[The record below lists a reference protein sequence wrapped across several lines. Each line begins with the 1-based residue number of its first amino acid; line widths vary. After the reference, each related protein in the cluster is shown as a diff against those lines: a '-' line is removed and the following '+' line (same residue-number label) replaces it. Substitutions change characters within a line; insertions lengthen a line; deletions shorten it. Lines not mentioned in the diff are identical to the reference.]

1 MAVHTDTPTKFSID
15 PDRSVVLEPVRRL
28 PVAKTADVIVAG
40 GSPTGVCAAIA
51 AARKGA
57 DTLLVERYGFLGG
70 QMVAAMVPSPH
81 RPHKTSEAEAGEESI
96 IVEMLRRLVDTSGL
110 KVSWQDVQNDP
121 RMDVF
126 INPEVSKQVLLQMVE
141 EAGVKLLYHTFVA
154 DTIVE
159 GGAVKGIVV
168 ENKAGRRALL
178 GKVVVDAT
186 GDADIVARA
195 GAPYKL
201 RPVKERFG
209 PSMHSL
215 ICNVDIAKTLQ
226 YLKAHPDQLM
236 RSPRAADPISLEE
249 LEARTLQDQCLVHTH
264 FQGFSDLL
272 KRAAANGDI
281 EKINFLQFMWLGRG
295 IAMFS
300 DFPKVKIGPI
310 DCLNP
315 DDVAR
320 AEGALRKLQWRKAA
334 FFRKYVPGF
343 ENASLIETGVHI
355 GVRETRTL
363 VGEHLLRKEDTL
375 ASRLFEDTVIHFRE
389 VTGSLVFHFVTDH
402 PARFR
407 SAKMI
412 ETVCGDMNI
421 PYRTLLPKKVDNLLV
436 AGRCVCYSIT
446 PGALAGQVAGT
457 AAALSAQAG
466 VTPRKLDVSTLQREL
481 VEQGFN
487 YARLPSVSKGLP

>member
-1 MAVHTDTPTKFSID
+1 MAVRTDTPTEFSID
-15 PDRSVVLEPVRRL
+15 LDQSAVLEPVRRL
-28 PVAKTADVIVAG
+28 PVAKNVDVIVAG

-51 AARKGA
+51 AARNGA
-57 DTLLVERYGFLGG
+57 ETLLVERYGFLGG

-81 RPHKTSEAEAGEESI
+81 RPCKTSEAGPGEESI
-96 IVEMLRRLVDTSGL
+96 MVEMLRRLVDFSGL
-110 KVSWQDVQNDP
+110 KFSWEDVLNDP
-121 RMDVF
+121 RLDVF

-141 EAGVKLLYHTFVA
+141 EAGVKILYHTFVA

-159 GGAVKGIVV
+159 DGAVKGIIV
-168 ENKAGRRALL
+168 ENKAGRQALL

-186 GDADIVARA
+186 GDADLVADA

-201 RPVKERFG
+201 RPAKERFG
-209 PSMHSL
+209 PGMHSL
-215 ICNVDIAKTLQ
+215 VCNVDISKTLE

-236 RSPRAADPISLEE
+236 RSPREADPISVEE
-249 LEARTLQDQCLVHTH
+249 LEERTLLDHCVVRTH

-272 KRAAANGDI
+272 KEAAANGDI
-281 EKINFLQFMWLGRG
+281 EKINFLQFMWMGRG

-300 DFPKVKIGPI
+300 DYPKVKIGPI

-363 VGEHLLRKEDTL
+363 IGEHLLTKED
-375 ASRLFEDTVIHFRE
+375 AVARKQFDDTVIHFRD

-402 PARFR
+402 PRHFR
-407 SAKMI
+407 SAKMM
-412 ETVCGDMNI
+412 EKVCGDINI
-421 PYRTLLPKKVDNLLV
+421 PYRTILPKKVDNLLV

-457 AAALSAQAG
+457 AAALSAKAG
-466 VTPRKLDVSTLQREL
+466 VVPRKLDVPTLQRAL
-481 VEQGFN
+481 IEQGFT
-487 YARLPSVSKGLP
+487 YARLPSVSKG